1 MSYTKQNFSDGQ
13 TLHAS
18 QLNAMDEQI
27 AKNEREILICHAEA
41 YNTVL
46 QLFYNGTRVNANW
59 IWENI
64 AAGKTL
70 LYHRGIAEYS
80 LITGVA
86 GNGSLVLGIP
96 DSVYCYKGAD
106 EPE

>member
-27 AKNEREILICHAEA
+27 AKNEREVLICNVEA

-46 QLFYNGTRVNANW
+46 QLFYNGERVNANW

-70 LYHRGIAEYS
+70 LCNHGAQYS

-86 GNGSLVLGIP
+86 GNGSLVLGVP
-96 DSVYCYKGAD
+96 ESVYCYKGAA
-106 EPE
+106 EPS

>member
-13 TLHAS
+13 TLYAS

-27 AKNEREILICHAEA
+27 AKNEKEILICEASA
-41 YNTVL
+41 YNTDM

-70 LYHRGIAEYS
+70 LYRHDTAGYS